1 MGPDLVCFH
10 LQTASTRN
18 KVRVQPDGSHR
29 SFPPNSQ
36 MTTPPSSPPFHVV
49 LQALQNDFGLS
60 EEQLAALPPLDE
72 VELIPQT
79 DSHLIQHVETKVFTY
94 HPYKLFVGENNGEP
108 FHAYL
113 TRNGERKQYKIE
125 LCSVDAKNE
134 TTYEPMEAGW
144 FGTVNNLAYP
154 FNTFLGKARFVAVV
168 KWYFMLAFRAGEY
181 DEDPGFAVTATWQN
195 DLKGACGELIA
206 ASHRE
211 QQKEQQTKIKD
222 LEKKADILK
231 RAIAKKNRESEGTA
245 EQQATESQH
254 TNLFKTKAESQ
265 AGESAQRK
273 SSRPLPTPS
282 TDPEGGNVTTSQRP
296 RQPKNRRTSYPPHA
310 VIALEKSRGLQPLPQ
325 HRAIWDLEGS
335 RLHSPYDPAVR
346 HPVPP
351 TPYQYE
357 PFPRPY
363 SRPGGKE
370 WMIQRMLKGRGQY
383 RQSDDGVVQNKTR
396 FIEHAIVPTDERP
409 TRRRKS
415 GHTAK
420 DDKTDVVDGNKKDE
434 DPKRMSWTQEV
445 DQLAP
450 SVEDRE
456 EDEMKAEEVETD
468 DSVQAERER
477 KWMQLFR
484 TRAEMLQQMHRLEDE
499 MDVNERLDL
508 FDKVKYV

>member
-1 MGPDLVCFH
+1 M
-10 LQTASTRN
+10 
-18 KVRVQPDGSHR
+18 
-29 SFPPNSQ
+29 
-36 MTTPPSSPPFHVV
+36 
-49 LQALQNDFGLS
+49 
-60 EEQLAALPPLDE
+60 
-72 VELIPQT
+72 
-79 DSHLIQHVETKVFTY
+79 
-94 HPYKLFVGENNGEP
+94 
-108 FHAYL
+108 
-113 TRNGERKQYKIE
+113 
-125 LCSVDAKNE
+125 
-134 TTYEPMEAGW
+134 
-144 FGTVNNLAYP
+144 
-154 FNTFLGKARFVAVV
+154 
-168 KWYFMLAFRAGEY
+168 
-181 DEDPGFAVTATWQN
+181 
-195 DLKGACGELIA
+195 
-206 ASHRE
+206 
-211 QQKEQQTKIKD
+211 KIKG
-222 LEKKADILK
+222 LEKKAEILK

-245 EQQATESQH
+245 EQQATESHH
-254 TNLFKTKAESQ
+254 TNLFKAKADFQ
-265 AGESAQRK
+265 AGGPARRR
-273 SSRPLPTPS
+273 SSRQQPTLS
-282 TDPEGGNVTTSQRP
+282 TDPEGSNVTASQRP
-296 RQPKNRRTSYPPHA
+296 RQPTDRRTSYPPHA
-310 VIALEKSRGLQPLPQ
+310 APTLEQPHGLQSLPYD
-325 HRAIWDLEGS
+325 RAVQDFEDS
-335 RLHSPYDPAVR
+335 RLHSPYDSAAR

-351 TPYQYE
+351 TSYQYE

-363 SRPGGKE
+363 SRLGEKD
-370 WMIQRMLKGRGQY
+370 WMIQRMLKGRGHY
-383 RQSDDGVVQNKTR
+383 RQLDDGVVQNKTR